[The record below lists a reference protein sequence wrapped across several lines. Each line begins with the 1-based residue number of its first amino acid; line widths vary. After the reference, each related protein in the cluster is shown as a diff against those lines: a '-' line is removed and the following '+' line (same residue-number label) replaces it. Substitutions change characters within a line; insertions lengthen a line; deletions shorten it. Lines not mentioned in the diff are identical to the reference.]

1 MTAAAHETHEFRT
14 EVQKLLHII
23 THSLYTNR
31 EIFLRELV
39 SNASDALDKLRF
51 FQSRGDTV
59 AAPDLPLD
67 IAISVDK
74 DARILRIADTGVG
87 MTRQELI
94 DNLGTIARSGSERFM
109 AEHGIEQGLNG
120 TPRSDAAN
128 ADGDADGEAASASAA
143 SAASPASPASSAPT
157 DAASIIGRF
166 GVGFYSV
173 FMVADKVRVTSRSCQ
188 PGAAAHVWESDGSGS
203 FSVSGVD
210 GGSGADG
217 GNGAGAPARGTV
229 IEAHIK
235 EDASEFLERHR
246 LESIVRKHSNFLP
259 FPIMVEGERVNT
271 TPALW
276 REPKFSVTP
285 QQYEDF
291 YKYLT
296 FDAAAPLET
305 IHVSVDAPVQF
316 TALLFVP
323 PRGQE
328 LFGMGRDRWGLD
340 LYVRRVLIQR
350 ENKDL
355 LPEYLGFVKGVVD
368 TEDLP
373 LNISRETLQENV
385 VIRKIGQTVTR
396 QVLGHLEKL
405 AAAGAD
411 RYAEFWRSHGKVF
424 KLGHTD
430 WTNREKF
437 AGLLRCNTSHHDDAR
452 GLSSLDDY
460 IGRAREGQKDI
471 WYISAPN
478 REAARLN
485 PHLEIFRKK
494 GLEVLFLYEP
504 IDEFVMDAL
513 GSYKDFALKAVEHAD
528 AATLDAFPTVEE
540 RKEAEPL
547 AESDAAAFDALLA
560 RMKELLGDKVTEV
573 RVSHRLSDS
582 PACLVSPD
590 GTVTSSMEKLLKV
603 MQRDES
609 IPKKVLE
616 VNRDHPILRN
626 LLRIHKAD
634 PADPMVENATLQLF
648 EASLLLE
655 GYLADPHALVGRLY
669 GLLEQAGGW
678 YAEVRKL

>member
-51 FQSRGDTV
+51 FQSRGDAVTN
-59 AAPDLPLD
+59 PDLPLD
-67 IAISVDK
+67 ITIAVDK

-109 AEHGIEQGLNG
+109 AEHGLNNG
-120 TPRSDAAN
+120 MGQSLNNGAKADAA
-128 ADGDADGEAASASAA
+128 AGDADGEAAPSPSA
-143 SAASPASPASSAPT
+143 APT

-173 FMVADKVRVTSRSCQ
+173 FMVADTVKVTSRSCQ
-188 PGAAAHVWESDGSGS
+188 PGAVAHVWESDGSGS
-203 FSVSGVD
+203 FSVAEVD
-210 GGSGADG
+210 AASDAD
-217 GNGAGAPARGTV
+217 APARGTV

-235 EDASEFLERHR
+235 EDAAEFLERHR
-246 LESIVRKHSNFLP
+246 LEAIVRTHSNFLP

-296 FDAAAPLET
+296 FDSGAPLET

-316 TALLFVP
+316 TALMFVP
-323 PRGQE
+323 PHGQE

-355 LPEYLGFVKGVVD
+355 LPEYLSFVKGVVD

-385 VIRKIGQTVTR
+385 VIRKIGQTVTK

-405 AAAGAD
+405 AASDAD
-411 RYAEFWRSHGKVF
+411 KYAEFWRGHGKVF

-430 WTNREKF
+430 WANREKF
-437 AGLLRCNTSHHDDAR
+437 AGLLRCNTSHHDDAK

-513 GSYKDFALKAVEHAD
+513 GNYKDFALKAVEHAD

-547 AESDAAAFDALLA
+547 AESDTSAFDALLA

-590 GTVTSSMEKLLKV
+590 GSVTSSMEKLLKV

-678 YAEVRKL
+678 YAEVKKL